1 MPYKSDWLLRA
12 RSFFR
17 KHSDN
22 YTTISAKLALVER
35 GLRRGSIF
43 FPGNDFPFVKLP
55 QWYIDTLLKGNLD
68 RETEK
73 RMLEVIEERQAL
85 FYLLNEITYIEN
97 KGKKR

>member
-1 MPYKSDWLLRA
+1 MNDWFDRA
-12 RSFFR
+12 REFFR
-17 KHSDN
+17 KYSDN
-22 YTTISAKLALVER
+22 YATISAKLALVKR

-43 FPGNDFPFVKLP
+43 FPGNNFPFAKLP
-55 QWYIDTLLKGNLD
+55 QWYIDALLKGNLD